1 MASGLFGNVPLY
13 QVGDDWV
20 QYVERLDFYFE
31 ANKSKIKDEET
42 KRAIFLSTGIDGET
56 YSLIKKLLSPAA
68 PDTKTYKELTEL
80 VEAHHSPKPSEIIER
95 FKFHTK

>member
-1 MASGLFGNVPLY
+1 MWN
-13 QVGDDWV
+13 
-20 QYVERLDFYFE
+20 FYFE

-42 KRAIFLSTGIDGET
+42 KRAIFLSTGSIGGET

-68 PDTKTYKELTEL
+68 PDTETYKELTEL

-95 FKFHTK
+95 FKFHKK